1 LERKPLL
8 PSIDK
13 STLSPGHGVV
23 IKATNKK
30 GIIIFAPDEKMAGSR
45 IISDGNSRHI
55 RSLLQY

>member
-1 LERKPLL
+1 
-8 PSIDK
+8 
-13 STLSPGHGVV
+13 VV